1 MRGKND
7 FAGDA
12 RGRALEVEALILHA
26 VPNGLQNGKPAVSFI
41 QMQHAWRKP
50 QGPQGAKTTHA
61 EQKFLPDSSAPVSAV
76 EARSK
81 LAVLGGVSFHIRI
94 EQKKIAAAHFDA
106 PHFHADRAAAR
117 FDFYGERFALASNVR
132 LHGQLTE
139 IGGQE
144 PLTPPARCEPPAAGL

>member
-1 MRGKND
+1 MRGEDD

-26 VPNGLQNGKPAVSFI
+26 VSNGLQNDKRAVAFV

-50 QGPQGAKTTHA
+50 QGPQSAKTTDA
-61 EQKFLPDSSAPVSAV
+61 EQKFLPDSSAPVSAI
-76 EARSK
+76 EPRGK

-117 FDFYGERFALASNVR
+117 FDFDRDRFPLAANAR
-132 LHGQLTE
+132 LHRQFIE
-139 IGGQE
+139 IGGNE
-144 PLTPPARCEPPAAGL
+144 TFPPPTLTPPT

>member
-1 MRGKND
+1 MRGEDD

-26 VPNGLQNGKPAVSFI
+26 VSNGLQNDKRAVAFV

-76 EARSK
+76 EARRK
-81 LAVLGGVSFHIRI
+81 LAVLGGVSFHIRM
-94 EQKKIAAAHFDA
+94 EQKKIAAAHFA
-106 PHFHADRAAAR
+106 RPHVDADRAAAR
-117 FDFYGERFALASNVR
+117 FDCDGQRFALAANGR
-132 LHGQLTE
+132 L
-139 IGGQE
+139 
-144 PLTPPARCEPPAAGL
+144 